1 MLWNVWYLT
10 GMKSG
15 KILANFPLSM
25 YYYVT
30 SLCRQEE
37 CIHLLGKPFCFSLP
51 CQLGSPMKRK
61 NLLSVDFWGGK
72 NCLLWKKKWQKICFV
87 YPFLYVS
94 SFRFWDQSY
103 YGLQCN
109 WKIYAHPVWPLM
121 PLDSCWCSLRLIVG
135 FILA

>member
-1 MLWNVWYLT
+1 
-10 GMKSG
+10 MKSG

-61 NLLSVDFWGGK
+61 NLLSVDCFIEGEKIVCYEKINGK
-72 NCLLWKKKWQKICFV
+72 KSALCIHSYTCHHSGSEISLIMDFNVTEKYMPI
-87 YPFLYVS
+87 LY
-94 SFRFWDQSY
+94 
-103 YGLQCN
+103 G
-109 WKIYAHPVWPLM
+109 H
-121 PLDSCWCSLRLIVG
+121 
-135 FILA
+135 